1 MATEFEKGFRDIFL
15 AGVGAMA
22 ITGEKAKEVLDTLIE
37 KGGVTVEQGKDINRE
52 LQHKATE
59 TVAKVREES
68 IAAAMKTMSAE
79 ERAELLQLLLSLP
92 QSPLP
97 RKPKRR
103 LQRKRRNNP
112 ACSERGR
119 VLLPRSFY
127 IGAKPLVYLVYLVGS
142 TFWGKFQRRLP
153 LRLLASSL

>member
-59 TVAKVREES
+59 TVAKVRGKHCRCDENY
-68 IAAAMKTMSAE
+68 
-79 ERAELLQLLLSLP
+79 ER
-92 QSPLP
+92 
-97 RKPKRR
+97 RR
-103 LQRKRRNNP
+103 
-112 ACSERGR
+112 ACR
-119 VLLPRSFY
+119 VCCNCC
-127 IGAKPLVYLVYLVGS
+127 
-142 TFWGKFQRRLP
+142 
-153 LRLLASSL
+153 